1 MNYDSRAKFEG
12 IAVQRGEFEMF
23 SFAFPGS
30 RCCFAVVPAI
40 KNSVSAHCPL
50 RVRPDR
56 GANSNSKDSKSLRNN
71 SYIHNSFVAEVV
83 IRLITADCD
92 SLIEGS
98 RLSVSNREATSR
110 TFFAGYY

>member
-1 MNYDSRAKFEG
+1 MKYDSRAKFEG

-23 SFAFPGS
+23 SFAFPGL

-40 KNSVSAHCPL
+40 RIRYQLTAHSGFGPTVARTLIRRILNL
-50 RVRPDR
+50 R
-56 GANSNSKDSKSLRNN
+56 GITHTFTIL
-71 SYIHNSFVAEVV
+71 FVAEVV

-92 SLIEGS
+92 SLIEG
-98 RLSVSNREATSR
+98 RQLSGSNREATSR

>member
-40 KNSVSAHCPL
+40 RILYQLTTHSGFGPTVARTLIRRILNLRGITHTFTILLSQKLSYVSSQRIVIL
-50 RVRPDR
+50 LL
-56 GANSNSKDSKSLRNN
+56 K
-71 SYIHNSFVAEVV
+71 EV
-83 IRLITADCD
+83 
-92 SLIEGS
+92 G
-98 RLSVSNREATSR
+98 
-110 TFFAGYY
+110 